1 MFVEI
6 DTDFFYFAMIF
17 IYMKYIFRESVAS
30 NLTKNMVV
38 IYLQQRHEI
47 GILGGISLGDKVTG
61 GV

>member
-17 IYMKYIFRESVAS
+17 IYMKYIFRESVGS

-38 IYLQQRHEI
+38 IY
-47 GILGGISLGDKVTG
+47 LGGISLGDKVTG